1 MLVFTFGILHFG
13 LCWEMIDPMAEVVVF
28 IKKALSLL
36 TKVGRSFKCDNSL
49 HPE

>member
-13 LCWEMIDPMAEVVVF
+13 LCWEIINPIEEVVVF
-28 IKKALSLL
+28 IAKRLSLF

>member
-36 TKVGRSFKCDNSL
+36 TKVGWSFTCDNSL

>member
-13 LCWEMIDPMAEVVVF
+13 LCWEITDPMAEVVVF
-28 IKKALSLL
+28 IKRKLS
-36 TKVGRSFKCDNSL
+36 FFACDNSL